1 MRGKLTEGLYSD
13 ANVRITPAGAGKTQS
28 RKARRLSAKDH
39 PRRCGENQLLT
50 LHTTKTLG
58 SPPQVRGKLLQ
69 STLRLL
75 LFRITPAGAGKTPT
89 VRPMYV
95 ISRDHPR
102 RCGENVVEVLF
113 ESKSEG
119 SPPQV
124 RGKRE
129 TGGKMNVSWRITPA
143 GAGKTLCRRFLR
155 CGATDHPRR
164 CGENASAE
172 GLNLREKG
180 SPPQVRG
187 KLPPLVDFGST
198 FRITPAGAGK
208 TETIKAIAAADPDH
222 PRRCGEND

>member
-1 MRGKLTEGLYSD
+1 MQPPSG
-13 ANVRITPAGAGKTQS
+13 
-28 RKARRLSAKDH
+28 RR
-39 PRRCGENQLLT
+39 
-50 LHTTKTLG
+50 G
-58 SPPQVRGKLLQ
+58 SPPQVRGKQ
-69 STLRLL
+69 SRKRDARSSG
-75 LFRITPAGAGKTPT
+75 RITPAGAGKTPT

-164 CGENASAE
+164 CGENVIPRSVST
-172 GLNLREKG
+172 LRIG

-187 KLPPLVDFGST
+187 KPDTPADET
-198 FRITPAGAGK
+198 EQDRITPAGAGK
-208 TETIKAIAAADPDH
+208 TRQ
-222 PRRCGEND
+222 RRG